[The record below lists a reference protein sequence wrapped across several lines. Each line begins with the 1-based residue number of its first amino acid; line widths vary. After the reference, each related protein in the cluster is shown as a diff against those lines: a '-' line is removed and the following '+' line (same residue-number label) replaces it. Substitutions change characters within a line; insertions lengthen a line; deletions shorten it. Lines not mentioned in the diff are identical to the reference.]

1 MASLLEELFSNH
13 TECHPSEWLHD
24 RGWRRSGENRYKNI
38 NHPDIGKVNT
48 RWLASHFVYNY
59 PDKDIVDRW
68 LRRKG
73 LLEAEIRLRL
83 FNWEAVND

>member
-1 MASLLEELFSNH
+1 MANLLKELFSNH
-13 TECHPSEWLHD
+13 TECHPSEWL
-24 RGWRRSGENRYKNI
+24 RELGWRRSGENRYVNV
-38 NHPDIGKVNT
+38 NHPDHVKVST
-48 RWLASHFVYNY
+48 RWLASKFVYDY

-83 FNWEAVND
+83 VD